1 VKNHAALRTLDA
13 VRPFYEVP
21 RDDIASELLIPALGV
36 ADRVRI
42 MAGFFSS
49 HSFSQL
55 APGLAEFINNV
66 NQPLEILI
74 SPKISEEDRDALQ
87 NAIADPARVAE
98 DAIHKLFE
106 GARVSGS
113 AIALH
118 VVDCLAYLVA
128 QDRIRPRFVLMKQGM
143 FHPKVWIFDSGDNVM
158 VVHGSSNPTEA
169 GLLYNGE
176 TVSVERPWSDGEVS
190 RRRVDAFLLMFDD
203 YWHNKRDKSITVD
216 LPSGLRFAGNYIVDR
231 IPTTAD
237 FWRAWYEDSRKGLAP
252 PLPENVTPPDPAR
265 VSSVQHLEIPP
276 TVIWQTGRFSH
287 QGRAVRA
294 WEDADR
300 RGILA
305 IATGG
310 GKTVASLVAATRL
323 QDENDQPLLVL
334 VLAPTSPLVDQW
346 TNEAQ
351 RFGVRAFVPGRA
363 AAVDRISDLYS
374 IVNGLIHG
382 VTKAEVIVCSNALF
396 NGSFELRNFIRNM
409 PIEVR
414 VILIGDEVHNL
425 GTRSFL
431 DDPPESIVYRLGL
444 SATPVRQYD
453 SNGTNELFE
462 FFGPTIFEF
471 DLEKAIESGCLTPYS
486 YHLHEVYLADYEMD
500 EWQNLS
506 EKLRK
511 RGFFAKDEG
520 QMAND
525 DAIQRLLEARR
536 SVLEHAESK
545 VNTLGVLIE
554 ETPAQEVERTLIY
567 TSAKRDPL
575 GRRRQITQVNRL
587 LNELGVI
594 SHQVTYTETGGPRA
608 RKIIQDFASGGYQ
621 ALTCMKVLDEGL
633 DIPATANAFILASS
647 TVRREWVQRRGRILR
662 TAPGKDRAHIHD
674 FFVVPP
680 NPESPEGRAILRAE
694 LQRADEFARLA
705 DNAWDDDGP
714 RSITEQY
721 ELRLECLHTDRL

>member
-1 VKNHAALRTLDA
+1 
-13 VRPFYEVP
+13 
-21 RDDIASELLIPALGV
+21 
-36 ADRVRI
+36 
-42 MAGFFSS
+42 
-49 HSFSQL
+49 
-55 APGLAEFINNV
+55 
-66 NQPLEILI
+66 
-74 SPKISEEDRDALQ
+74 
-87 NAIADPARVAE
+87 
-98 DAIHKLFE
+98 
-106 GARVSGS
+106 
-113 AIALH
+113 
-118 VVDCLAYLVA
+118 
-128 QDRIRPRFVLMKQGM
+128 MKKGM
-143 FHPKVWIFDSGDNVM
+143 FHPKVWLFDFGNEVM
-158 VVHGSSNPTEA
+158 AVHGSSNPTEA

-176 TVSVERPWSDGEVS
+176 TVSVERPWSDGKVAKH
-190 RRRVDAFLLMFDD
+190 RVDALLLMFDD

-216 LPSGLRFAGNYIVDR
+216 LPSGLRFAGSYTADR
-231 IPTTAD
+231 VPTSAD

-252 PLPENVTPPDPAR
+252 PLPENITVPNLAR
-265 VSSVQHLEIPP
+265 FSSVQRLEIP
-276 TVIWQTGRFSH
+276 TEVIWQTGRFGH

-323 QDENDQPLLVL
+323 QDKDERSLLVL
-334 VLAPTSPLVDQW
+334 VLAPTSPLIDQW
-346 TNEAQ
+346 SNEAK
-351 RFGVRAFVPGRA
+351 RFGVRAYVPGRVA
-363 AAVDRISDLYS
+363 AADRTGDLYS
-374 IVNGLIHG
+374 IASGLVHR
-382 VTKAEVIVCSNALF
+382 VTKTEVIVCSNALF
-396 NGSFELRNFIRNM
+396 TGSPELRDFVRNM
-409 PIEVR
+409 PSEVR

-431 DDPPESIVYRLGL
+431 ADPPESVIYRLGL

-453 SNGTNELFE
+453 SDGTNELFA

-471 DLEKAIESGCLTPYS
+471 DLEEAIESGCLTPYS
-486 YHLHEVYLADYEMD
+486 YHLHKVYLADYEME

-545 VNTLGVLIE
+545 VGALRGLIE
-554 ETPAQEVERTLIY
+554 ATPAQGVKRTLIY

-575 GRRRQITQVNRL
+575 GRTRQITQVNRL

-594 SHQVTYTETGGPRA
+594 SHQLTYTETGGPKA

-633 DIPATANAFILASS
+633 DIPATANAYILASS

-662 TAPGKDRAHIHD
+662 TAPGKDRAYIHD
-674 FFVVPP
+674 FFIVPP
-680 NPESPEGRAILRAE
+680 DPESPEGRAILRAE

-721 ELRLECLHTDRL
+721 E

>member
-1 VKNHAALRTLDA
+1 MKNPTALRALDD

-55 APGLAEFINNV
+55 APGLAEFINSENR
-66 NQPLEILI
+66 PLEILI

-87 NAIADPARVAE
+87 HAVADPARVAE
-98 DAIHKLFE
+98 DAIRKLFE
-106 GARVSGS
+106 GARVSES
-113 AIALH
+113 AIAVH

-143 FHPKVWIFDSGDNVM
+143 FHPKVWLFDCGNDIM
-158 VVHGSSNPTEA
+158 AVHGSSNPTEA

-176 TVSVERPWSDGEVS
+176 TVSVERPWSDGEVAKH
-190 RRRVDAFLLMFDD
+190 RVDSLLLMFDD

-216 LPSGLRFAGNYIVDR
+216 LPSGLRFAGNYTVDR
-231 IPTTAD
+231 VPTSAD

-252 PLPENVTPPDPAR
+252 PLPENITAPNLASF
-265 VSSVQHLEIPP
+265 SSVQRLKIPSE
-276 TVIWQTGRFSH
+276 VIWQTGRFGH

-305 IATGG
+305 VATGG

-323 QDENDQPLLVL
+323 QDEDERSLLVL
-334 VLAPTSPLVDQW
+334 VLAPTSPLIDQW
-346 TNEAQ
+346 SNEAK
-351 RFGVRAFVPGRA
+351 RFGVRAYVPGRVA
-363 AAVDRISDLYS
+363 AADRIGDLYS
-374 IVNGLIHG
+374 IVSGLVHK

-396 NGSFELRNFIRNM
+396 TGSSELRDFVRNM
-409 PIEVR
+409 PSEVR
-414 VILIGDEVHNL
+414 MILIGDEVHNL

-431 DDPPESIVYRLGL
+431 ADPPESVVYRLGL

-453 SNGTNELFE
+453 SHGTNELFA

-471 DLEKAIESGCLTPYS
+471 DLEEAIDSRCLTPYS
-486 YHLHEVYLADYEMD
+486 YHLHKVCLADYEME
-500 EWQNLS
+500 EWQHLS
-506 EKLRK
+506 ERLRK

-520 QMAND
+520 QMADD

-545 VNTLGVLIE
+545 VSALRGLIE
-554 ETPAQEVERTLIY
+554 ATPAQEVKRTLIY

-575 GRRRQITQVNRL
+575 GRTRQITQVNRL

-594 SHQVTYTETGGPRA
+594 SHQLTYTETGGPKA
-608 RKIIQDFASGGYQ
+608 RKIIQDFASGEYQ

-633 DIPATANAFILASS
+633 DIPATANAYILASS

-662 TAPGKDRAHIHD
+662 TAPGKDRAYIHD

-680 NPESPEGRAILRAE
+680 DPESPEGRAILRAE

-721 ELRLECLHTDRL
+721 E